1 MVQNLHGGKYQFSSE
16 TQYLAGGSVIG
27 RQFAESLYSSSPI
40 ESDCYVGED
49 VIENVDEEGGE
60 LPKWA
65 KRLQTYEEQ
74 SAKPIRDTLIFSTQ
88 QSHFITITN
97 DERSWEKFYAFILQ
111 PQSMNNSDAID
122 SNRIFNLSP
131 LTGTLA
137 PRGGAWNICDETKPY
152 LDYAHISIERIGD
165 AAKSDKDGWL
175 LVVGTEAEVWR
186 YRLDIICTTRNMF

>member
-74 SAKPIRDTLIFSTQ
+74 STKPI
-88 QSHFITITN
+88 
-97 DERSWEKFYAFILQ
+97 
-111 PQSMNNSDAID
+111 
-122 SNRIFNLSP
+122 
-131 LTGTLA
+131 
-137 PRGGAWNICDETKPY
+137 
-152 LDYAHISIERIGD
+152 
-165 AAKSDKDGWL
+165 
-175 LVVGTEAEVWR
+175 
-186 YRLDIICTTRNMF
+186 